1 MAGGRFHPG
10 GGRGRGGRGRGRG
23 GCGGGGGA
31 SPGSDKDSQ
40 LLPFLQPAPR
50 ALVPVPLQFESVA
63 HFCHL
68 IGNNLLAEFWH
79 LIQEGPRGPPIKAM
93 PAADGKLT
101 LVSETESGEN
111 LIHNLLLVNNQ
122 LHLVVAQ
129 TGGALNPATG
139 ERGSVLLS
147 LKPRLSG
154 FQGQI
159 RSFGYV
165 GSYVAEL
172 AALQELALAGERAA
186 SPVLRAVLDPSIDV
200 LGHWHPPPLPEE
212 DFVRGD
218 EAKAPKANASQRAAV
233 CALRN
238 ALEKIQGPPGTG
250 KSTTI
255 YHVITQRVPPGRRV
269 LVTCSR
275 NVAIESIAQKLEA
288 CDAEILVVGAPGRI
302 GSTAR
307 KHLLDAK
314 VESHPKVRAVAAASL
329 GGFQSEA
336 ALDAAKSVRGDLM
349 EKCQL
354 VLCTIASTSRLL
366 REWEEHVKQPLRV
379 HTVVVDE
386 CGCTP
391 ESSTA
396 LLLNL
401 RPQNLVLLGDHNQL
415 PPCSLVPP
423 QALKGTGHDRST
435 LERCVM
441 ASGGRVHR
449 LTEQYRMHPRIC
461 EAVSRRFYQ
470 DQLDTAPA
478 TAEERRAHAEA
489 CGEPD
494 AMVWV
499 QVHGEESVPGD
510 GKSYVNRAEVDA
522 VVAAATRVRER
533 HGPNAT
539 VAALTFYKGQYVALL
554 EAMPASLKVEC
565 LTVDACQGSEFDH
578 VLVSPVRANPR
589 RAIGFVADGRR
600 INVAVS
606 RARRQC
612 VILGDEKT
620 MACRPG
626 TDWHAIRGMCKRE
639 TYGVEGCR
647 WKAPPPEAGFVSVW
661 SQKRASA
668 KEPAQSEE
676 KKEDAAGG
684 TNVGAAAFLPAAVLA
699 AVAPPQTG
707 KQAKKKKKKD
717 KASKAA
723 QKMEAAR
730 REHEARFSVFGG
742 GTNAARMEPPRAAAP
757 PPVKASNGMVMPRKL
772 MMAAAAKAAPQMAPM
787 PGPGPAL
794 GLGPGA
800 APGPVPGTG
809 PAGPPP
815 PRTPPPPFLGRLGHA
830 QQRQQP
836 PPPPRS
842 VPPPLAGTY
851 GAPRPG
857 MFPLPGVPAPP
868 LPSSPPPPFVG
879 HQPHP
884 SPPPV
889 DDEDDWEPPTAR
901 LGSAL
906 NLREMDVLRRSDS
919 FESPGWIGGAPGGED
934 GNGFGVAGAAGFGGF
949 PAGVAPATNGGLPP
963 FAFGGGGAG
972 MPPPR
977 G

>member
-1 MAGGRFHPG
+1 MQF
-10 GGRGRGGRGRGRG
+10 
-23 GCGGGGGA
+23 
-31 SPGSDKDSQ
+31 
-40 LLPFLQPAPR
+40 LPFLQPAPR

-93 PAADGKLT
+93 PAVDGKLS

-129 TGGALNPATG
+129 TGGTLDPATG

-154 FQGQI
+154 FQGHI

-186 SPVLRAVLDPSIDV
+186 SPVLRAVLDPSVDV

-218 EAKAPKANASQRAAV
+218 KEKAPRANASQRAAV

-336 ALDAAKSVRGDLM
+336 ALEAAKSVRGDLM

-423 QALKGTGHDRST
+423 QALKGTGHDRSM
-435 LERCVM
+435 LERCVL

-461 EAVSRRFYQ
+461 KAVSRRFYQ

-478 TAEERRAHAEA
+478 TAEERCAHAEA

-499 QVHGEESVPGD
+499 QVHGQESVPAD

-612 VILGDEKT
+612 VIFGDEKT

-647 WKAPPPEAGFVSVW
+647 WKAPPPEAGFVNVW
-661 SQKRASA
+661 SQKRAAA
-668 KEPAQSEE
+668 KEPAQSED

-699 AVAPPQTG
+699 AAAPPHTG
-707 KQAKKKKKKD
+707 KQAKKKKKE

-723 QKMEAAR
+723 QKTEAAR
-730 REHEARFSVFGG
+730 RKNEACFSGFGG
-742 GTNAARMEPPRAAAP
+742 GTNAARMEPPRATAP

-772 MMAAAAKAAPQMAPM
+772 MMAAAAKAAPQTAPTS
-787 PGPGPAL
+787 GP
-794 GLGPGA
+794 
-800 APGPVPGTG
+800 
-809 PAGPPP
+809 GPPP
-815 PRTPPPPFLGRLGHA
+815 PRTPPPPFLGQLGNT
-830 QQRQQP
+830 QRRQRAPP

-851 GAPRPG
+851 GAIPPG
-857 MFPLPGVPAPP
+857 MFPPSGVPPPP
-868 LPSSPPPPFVG
+868 LPSSPPPPFVS
-879 HQPHP
+879 HQPKAP
-884 SPPPV
+884 PPPPPV
-889 DDEDDWEPPTAR
+889 DDEDDWEPPTER

-906 NLREMDVLRRSDS
+906 NLREMDMLRRSDS
-919 FESPGWIGGAPGGED
+919 FESPSWIGGAPGVAS
-934 GNGFGVAGAAGFGGF
+934 GNGDFGVAGTGGF
-949 PAGVAPATNGGLPP
+949 EGFRASVAPATNGGCHRSRS
-963 FAFGGGGAG
+963 AG
-972 MPPPR
+972 RFRECPADGLNR
-977 G
+977 GWGEKTGIAPGLRRHAG